1 VVKLLDATD
10 RLASLP
16 VLQEGSAL
24 FNEVETLL
32 HLDNGDIVAELLQGV
47 WLAVG
52 VDLSSFGEVYQNYAE
67 QLFYLVLACL
77 GVSADI
83 VVALEIHY
91 VC

>member
-1 VVKLLDATD
+1 MVKLLDATD

-24 FNEVETLL
+24 FNEVQTLL

>member
-24 FNEVETLL
+24 FNEVQTLL

>member
-1 VVKLLDATD
+1 MVKLLDATD

-24 FNEVETLL
+24 FNEVQTLL
-32 HLDNGDIVAELLQGV
+32 HLDKGDIVAELLQGV

-52 VDLSSFGEVYQNYAE
+52 IDLSSFGEVYQNYAE

-91 VC
+91 VG

>member
-24 FNEVETLL
+24 FNEVQTLL

-91 VC
+91 VG

>member
-1 VVKLLDATD
+1 MVKLLDATD

-91 VC
+91 VG